1 MSHAQ
6 TNQQSLG
13 DSFFLS
19 NEALLAILEDGREV
33 LETKGSLLSV
43 LFIELNN
50 GKCSMSPV
58 KMPGNSELKYRM
70 FHAIGKAIRSQK
82 GAIKDAVL
90 LCETWIVNAQEAPDA
105 TKYMPSQH
113 PCRYEA
119 IMIIG
124 RNADK
129 TRSVSVIQ
137 KFTRDEHNAPVWS
150 EPEITMADSFTKGVV
165 AKGLLDALFDD

>member
-1 MSHAQ
+1 MFQA
-6 TNQQSLG
+6 LG
-13 DSFFLS
+13 K
-19 NEALLAILEDGREV
+19 
-33 LETKGSLLSV
+33 T
-43 LFIELNN
+43 
-50 GKCSMSPV
+50 
-58 KMPGNSELKYRM
+58 
-70 FHAIGKAIRSQK
+70 IRSQK
-82 GAIKDAVL
+82 GAIKEAVL
-90 LCETWIVNAQEAPDA
+90 LCETWMVNAQEVPDA

-119 IMIIG
+119 IVLMG

-150 EPEITMADSFTKGVV
+150 EPQVSIREAHTKGLV